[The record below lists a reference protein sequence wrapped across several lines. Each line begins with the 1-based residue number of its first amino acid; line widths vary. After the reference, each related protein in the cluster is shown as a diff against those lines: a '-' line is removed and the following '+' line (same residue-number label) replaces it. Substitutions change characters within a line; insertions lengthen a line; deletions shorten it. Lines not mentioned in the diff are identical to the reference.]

1 MSTGITIDYADYE
14 RFMRIERA
22 ARAWRFEC
30 ARIAECVRI
39 GGPLGPHARALIA
52 AVDGVPVPDSPPTAP
67 TPEPHQHGDPIG
79 MAARGEYPPEPRRVE
94 PDWKAMY
101 AELRRVLANVD
112 SGKSDWAAAVKVM
125 QRHDAALA
133 PRCPSCGKPIEKP

>member
-1 MSTGITIDYADYE
+1 MSTGVTIDYADYE

-101 AELRRVLANVD
+101 HELRDAVPLTMLGGRHPLWDMLA
-112 SGKSDWAAAVKVM
+112 
-125 QRHDAALA
+125 RHDAALA